1 MLFESVFE
9 NAAKWPDRVAV
20 VDDRGQYTFAEF
32 ARKVAGLS
40 QLLSAATPNPRVGLF
55 LPTGVGFAASFYA
68 SLVAGKTAVPINFLL
83 GEREIGHIIKDSGI
97 DTIVSAP
104 PLADR
109 LKGLPIQV
117 IDLTALP
124 TPPADAAA
132 TAAVASPAAPPPL
145 PTPKAEDLAVLM
157 YTSGT
162 SGLPKGVLLTYG
174 NLSADV
180 DSAIEHA
187 LLKGE
192 HKFLGILPL
201 FHSTGMLATLLAP
214 VKLGALVVY
223 QARFSPVAVI
233 KAIREHQISIAVAVP
248 SMYGALLR
256 LKDAGP
262 ADFAHAYAAIS
273 GGEPLPGNIRE
284 GFQQRF
290 GVPLYEGYGLT
301 ETIGP
306 IAFNVPGHIRPG
318 SVGRIIPH
326 AAVKLTDDDGHEVP
340 QGQQGEVWIKGPM
353 IMKGYHQ
360 LPKET
365 ADALTPDGFFK
376 SGDLGHLDADGYLW
390 ITGRKKDLII
400 VAGEKAAPR
409 EIEEVILTHPA
420 VAQVAV
426 VGKKDPSRGE
436 VVVAFV
442 TAKEG
447 QTLTPE
453 VVRDHA
459 RAGGLVQW
467 KIPREVF
474 VVPELPLSPTGK
486 VLKRVLVEQ
495 LAAEAAAEATKTTAE

>member
-9 NAAKWPDRVAV
+9 NAAKSPDRVAV

-32 ARKVAGLS
+32 AGKVAGLS
-40 QLLSAATPNPRVGLF
+40 RLLSAATANPRVGLF

-68 SLVAGKTAVPINFLL
+68 TLVAGKTAVPINFLL

-109 LKGLPIQV
+109 LKGLPIKV
-117 IDLTALP
+117 IDLTTLP
-124 TPPADAAA
+124 TAPPAEAGA
-132 TAAVASPAAPPPL
+132 TAPAPAAMPSL
-145 PTPKAEDLAVLM
+145 PSPKPTDLAVLM

-162 SGLPKGVLLTYG
+162 SGLPKGVLLTYA
-174 NLSADV
+174 NLVADT

-233 KAIREHQISIAVAVP
+233 KAIREHQISIIVAVP

-262 ADFAHAYAAIS
+262 ADFAQAYAAIS

-318 SVGRIIPH
+318 SVGRIIPN
-326 AAVKLTDDDGHEVP
+326 AAVKLTDDDGAEVP
-340 QGQQGEVWIKGPM
+340 QGTQGEVWIKGPM
-353 IMKGYHQ
+353 IMEGYHN

-365 ADALTPDGFFK
+365 AEAKTPDGFFK

-409 EIEEVILTHPA
+409 EIEEVLLTHPA

-453 VVRDHA
+453 AIREHA

-474 VVPELPLSPTGK
+474 IVPELPMSPTGK

-495 LAAEAAAEATKTTAE
+495 LASA